1 MAGEAAVAHAGISRR
16 RLDAERPKRLI
27 DGVAVGHVDPGAVG
41 HGGHVAQVVGVQ
53 REALDRIPLLPPLN
67 HSLAVG
73 AEGHTLGDGGVRAAG
88 NLLFVV
94 GERRVDVRAVGVE
107 GSRAVAVG
115 VVFGCSGAGC
125 LLLFGVAGIRCPSAA
140 DWICIVL
147 VNYF

>member
-1 MAGEAAVAHAGISRR
+1 MQGVERR
-16 RLDAERPKRLI
+16 RRA
-27 DGVAVGHVDPGAVG
+27 AN
-41 HGGHVAQVVGVQ
+41 
-53 REALDRIPLLPPLN
+53 LLPAHGN
-67 HSLAVG
+67 LAVG

-88 NLLFVV
+88 NFFLVV

-125 LLLFGVAGIRCPSAA
+125 LLLFGVAGTRCPSAA